1 MNFELQFRTELDE
14 QNRIS
19 VPADVARKIPPHT
32 RVDVLLHLATHKHH
46 GKNTGALQYY
56 MEHPID
62 MPGVLPFNRD
72 ELYTDR
78 T

>member
-1 MNFELQFRTELDE
+1 MDDFRFTTELDE

-19 VPADVARKIPPHT
+19 VPVDVARYIPPHA
-32 RVDVLLHLATHKHH
+32 RVDVRLHLESRKDH

-62 MPGVLPFNRD
+62 MPGVLPFDRD
-72 ELYTDR
+72 ALYTDR